1 MWPSVSPCEEPRS
14 SSVPRRGASWGM
26 ICRPLRGI
34 TRTVGVLVAI
44 AMAGSTLL
52 NANAAPSLRT
62 LLAQR
67 DVTPGLA
74 QAVRLRPANPNRI
87 LDLTVS
93 LALRNQPALD
103 RFIADVSD
111 PISRSYGRYLRPAEF
126 ATLYGPSPAQDR
138 RVVDHLRRNGL
149 AVTAVSPNRALVHAS
164 GPVRAVNAAF
174 GIAIWDWHDREQNR
188 DFFGNDSQPVLPAS
202 LATLVVGIAG
212 LNNHYQARHIGSPR
226 NPPGGGPVGGYT
238 PTNLKSAYDVTPL
251 AARRYA
257 GAGQALGLFELDGFR
272 PANIATYDAQYGL
285 LTHPI
290 TVVSVDGGAAR
301 GAGEIEVELDIEVMH
316 AIAPQAT
323 NTVWE
328 GPNTDWGALDTYAA
342 MVDSDSTT
350 SNSTSWGLCEPD
362 TTPSL
367 MTQLDNV
374 FKQAAAQGQS
384 FFAASGDS
392 GAYDCANSPSGGSI
406 RTVDHPASDP
416 YMTGVGGTTLN
427 LDVNGAY
434 ASETVWSNPS
444 HAPPLGGGGGVSQV
458 FGRPAWQT
466 GPGVFSQ
473 YSNGHRQVPDVA
485 LDADPQTGYSVYITN
500 NNTTGWAVVAG
511 TSGGAPAW
519 AAITAI
525 LNEYRFDAGADQP
538 RLGFVNPLLY
548 RLGST
553 PPAYPPFHDVTSGD
567 NLYYSAT
574 VGWDL
579 ATGWGSVDVFNLARD
594 LVTTPLRLSSG
605 SSGRATRR
613 VPPPPLP
620 HSTGASTLR

>member
-1 MWPSVSPCEEPRS
+1 MRGAQVQQRPPPGRSPESVGGPGSDHRRPSLAWHAP
-14 SSVPRRGASWGM
+14 ASWGM

-52 NANAAPSLRT
+52 TANAAPSLRT

-126 ATLYGPSPAQDR
+126 TTLYGPSPAQVR
-138 RVVDHLRRNGL
+138 RVVDHLRGNGL
-149 AVTAVSPNRALVHAS
+149 AVTAVSPNRTLVQVS

-202 LATLVVGIAG
+202 LAALVVGIAG
-212 LNNHYQARHIGSPR
+212 LNNHYQAHHLGASPR

-328 GPNTDWGALDTYAA
+328 GPNTDWG
-342 MVDSDSTT
+342 
-350 SNSTSWGLCEPD
+350 
-362 TTPSL
+362 
-367 MTQLDNV
+367 
-374 FKQAAAQGQS
+374 
-384 FFAASGDS
+384 
-392 GAYDCANSPSGGSI
+392 
-406 RTVDHPASDP
+406 
-416 YMTGVGGTTLN
+416 
-427 LDVNGAY
+427 
-434 ASETVWSNPS
+434 
-444 HAPPLGGGGGVSQV
+444 
-458 FGRPAWQT
+458 
-466 GPGVFSQ
+466 
-473 YSNGHRQVPDVA
+473 
-485 LDADPQTGYSVYITN
+485 
-500 NNTTGWAVVAG
+500 
-511 TSGGAPAW
+511 
-519 AAITAI
+519 
-525 LNEYRFDAGADQP
+525 
-538 RLGFVNPLLY
+538 
-548 RLGST
+548 
-553 PPAYPPFHDVTSGD
+553 
-567 NLYYSAT
+567 
-574 VGWDL
+574 
-579 ATGWGSVDVFNLARD
+579 
-594 LVTTPLRLSSG
+594 
-605 SSGRATRR
+605 
-613 VPPPPLP
+613 
-620 HSTGASTLR
+620 